1 MSKIFVVIGKSST
14 GKDTIYQK
22 ICSMNELGLRQ
33 VVGYTTRPIREGEE
47 NGVNYYFVN
56 DEKLEFFIKE
66 KKVIE
71 HRAYHTA
78 HGVWNYFTVN
88 DEQINLESSN
98 YLMIGT
104 LESYIQI
111 RNYYGSD
118 VVIPIYIEVE
128 TGERIQRALNRERAQ
143 EHPKYVELCRRCIAD
158 EEDFSEQKIE
168 EAGIQTRFVNDN
180 LDACVERIHDFLL
193 GNI

>member
-14 GKDTIYQK
+14 GKDTIYQR

-47 NGVNYYFVN
+47 DGVNYYFV
-56 DEKLEFFIKE
+56 DDQKLEFFIKE
-66 KKVIE
+66 RKVIE
-71 HRAYHTA
+71 HRAYHTV

-88 DEQINLESSN
+88 DDQIDLESNN

-128 TGERIQRALNRERAQ
+128 TGERMQRALNRERAQ

-180 LDACVERIHDFLL
+180 LDACVERIHEFLL